1 MGERRDTSYKIII
14 KKVKMKA
21 VLKFSLPEDQE
32 DFDLA
37 VHGGKWMSACWD
49 LDQHLRSRLKYE
61 QGLSEDAC
69 KALEETRDKLREIL
83 TDYNLEL
90 K

>member
-1 MGERRDTSYKIII
+1 
-14 KKVKMKA
+14 MKSI
-21 VLKFSLPEDQE
+21 LEFNLPEEQE

-37 VHGGKWMSACWD
+37 VHGGKWMSVCWD
-49 LDQHLRSRLKYE
+49 LDQHLRSKLKYE
-61 QGLSEDAC
+61 QSLSEEQY
-69 KALEETRDKLREIL
+69 KVLEETRDKLRELL

>member
-1 MGERRDTSYKIII
+1 
-14 KKVKMKA
+14 MKA
-21 VLKFSLPEDQE
+21 ILKFSLPEEQE

-37 VHGGKWMSACWD
+37 VHGSKWMSACWD
-49 LDQHLRSRLKYE
+49 IDQHLRNKLKYE
-61 QGLSEDAC
+61 QLSEDTY
-69 KALEETRDKLREIL
+69 KALEETREKFREIL